1 MEKIVSV
8 KTIRA
13 FERGL
18 QVLELLGAEPTVSLD
33 ELHRRSGL
41 AKATLLRILRTAIE
55 AGWVHRRPSDGHY
68 QLARAVQDLGN
79 RVGREHILGE
89 VAAPYLEKLQ
99 RVAGWPSDIAVSP
112 SPGQIEILET
122 SRFRAP
128 FAINRLVLGFR
139 PSMAFSALGR
149 AYLAFLPPEERDLH
163 LKWLSQSGQQQ
174 ERRYVASAAF
184 LQELEETKARG
195 FGCRAPGY
203 WGRMVDHGDDLSAI
217 AVPIRQDDH
226 VQAVLSLVWISNVME
241 QAEVIDRSLE
251 DLKATAS
258 AISQAVSRESGAANR
273 TGRPASR

>member
-1 MEKIVSV
+1 MAGVESV

-18 QVLELLGAEPTVSLD
+18 QILELLGAEPTVSLED
-33 ELHRRSGL
+33 LHRRSGL

-89 VAAPYLEKLQ
+89 VAAPYLEELQ
-99 RVAGWPSDIAVSP
+99 RIAGWPSDIAVSP

-149 AYLAFLPPEERDLH
+149 AYLAFLPAVERDLH
-163 LKWLSQSGQQQ
+163 LKWLRQSGLQQ
-174 ERRYVASAAF
+174 ERRYVASASF
-184 LQELEETKARG
+184 MQELEETKARG
-195 FGCRAPGY
+195 YGCRAPGY
-203 WGRMVDHGDDLSAI
+203 WGRMIDHGDDLSAI
-217 AVPIRQDDH
+217 AVPIIQYGR
-226 VQAVLSLVWISNVME
+226 VQAVLSLVWISNVMTQE
-241 QAEVIDRSLE
+241 DVIDRSLQ
-251 DLKATAS
+251 DLKDTAV
-258 AISQAVSRESGAANR
+258 AISHAVSRENGS
-273 TGRPASR
+273 GRPPSL

>member
-1 MEKIVSV
+1 MAGVESV

-18 QVLELLGAEPTVSLD
+18 QILELLGAEPTVSLED
-33 ELHRRSGL
+33 LHRRSGL

-55 AGWVHRRPSDGHY
+55 VGWVHRRPSDGHY

-89 VAAPYLEKLQ
+89 VAAPYLEELQ

-149 AYLAFLPPEERDLH
+149 AYLAFLPAAERDLH
-163 LKWLSQSGQQQ
+163 LKWLRQSGLQQ
-174 ERRYVASAAF
+174 ERRYVASASF
-184 LQELEETKARG
+184 MQELEETKARG
-195 FGCRAPGY
+195 YGCRAPGY
-203 WGRMVDHGDDLSAI
+203 WGRMIDHGDDLSAI
-217 AVPIRQDDH
+217 AVPIIQDDR
-226 VQAVLSLVWISNVME
+226 VQAVLSLVWISNVMTQE
-241 QAEVIDRSLE
+241 DVIDRSLQ
-251 DLKATAS
+251 DLKDTAV
-258 AISQAVSRESGAANR
+258 AISHAVSRENGS
-273 TGRPASR
+273 GRPPSL

>member
-1 MEKIVSV
+1 MAGVESV

-18 QVLELLGAEPTVSLD
+18 QILELLGTEPTVSLED
-33 ELHRRSGL
+33 LHRRSGL
-41 AKATLLRILRTAIE
+41 AKATLLRILRTAIG

-99 RVAGWPSDIAVSP
+99 RIAGWPSDIAISP

-149 AYLAFLPPEERDLH
+149 AYLAFLPAEERALH
-163 LKWLSQSGQQQ
+163 LKWLRQSGLQQ
-174 ERRYVASAAF
+174 ERRYVASASF
-184 LQELEETKARG
+184 LRELEETKVRG
-195 FGCRAPGY
+195 YGCRAPGY
-203 WGRMVDHGDDLSAI
+203 WGRMIDHGDDLSAI
-217 AVPIRQDDH
+217 AVPILQDDR
-226 VQAVLSLVWISNVME
+226 VQAVLSLVWISNVMAQE
-241 QAEVIDRSLE
+241 DVIDRSLQ
-251 DLKATAS
+251 DLKDTAV
-258 AISQAVSRESGAANR
+258 AISHAVSRESGATKAICV
-273 TGRPASR
+273 

>member
-1 MEKIVSV
+1 MAGVESV

-18 QVLELLGAEPTVSLD
+18 QILELLGAEPTVSLED
-33 ELHRRSGL
+33 LHRRSGL

-89 VAAPYLEKLQ
+89 VAAPYLEELQ
-99 RVAGWPSDIAVSP
+99 RIAGWPSDIAVSP

-149 AYLAFLPPEERDLH
+149 AYLAFLPTAERDLH
-163 LKWLSQSGQQQ
+163 LKWLRQSGLQQ
-174 ERRYVASAAF
+174 ERRYVASASF
-184 LQELEETKARG
+184 MQELEETKARG
-195 FGCRAPGY
+195 YGCRAPGY
-203 WGRMVDHGDDLSAI
+203 WGRMIDHGDDLSAI
-217 AVPIRQDDH
+217 AVPIIQDGR
-226 VQAVLSLVWISNVME
+226 VQAVLSLVWISNVMTQE
-241 QAEVIDRSLE
+241 DVIDRSLQ
-251 DLKATAS
+251 DLKDTAV
-258 AISQAVSRESGAANR
+258 AISHAVSRENGS
-273 TGRPASR
+273 GRPPSL

>member
-1 MEKIVSV
+1 MVGVESV

-18 QVLELLGAEPTVSLD
+18 QILELLGAEPTVSLED
-33 ELHRRSGL
+33 LHRRSGL

-89 VAAPYLEKLQ
+89 VAAPYLEELQ
-99 RVAGWPSDIAVSP
+99 RIAGWPSDIAVSP

-149 AYLAFLPPEERDLH
+149 AYLAFLPAAERDLH
-163 LKWLSQSGQQQ
+163 LKWLRQSGLQQ
-174 ERRYVASAAF
+174 ERRYVASASF
-184 LQELEETKARG
+184 MQELEETKARG
-195 FGCRAPGY
+195 YGCRAPGY
-203 WGRMVDHGDDLSAI
+203 WGRMIDHGDDLSAI
-217 AVPIRQDDH
+217 AVPIIQDDR
-226 VQAVLSLVWISNVME
+226 VQAVLSLVWISNVMTQE
-241 QAEVIDRSLE
+241 DVIDRSLQ
-251 DLKATAS
+251 DLKDTAV
-258 AISQAVSRESGAANR
+258 AISHAVSRENGS
-273 TGRPASR
+273 GRPPSL